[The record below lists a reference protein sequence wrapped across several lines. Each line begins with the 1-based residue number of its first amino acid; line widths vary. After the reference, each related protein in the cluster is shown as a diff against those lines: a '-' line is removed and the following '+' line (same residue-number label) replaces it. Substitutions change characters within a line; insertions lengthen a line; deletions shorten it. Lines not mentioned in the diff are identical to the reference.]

1 MVHAI
6 SSEFTLNL
14 ITLTLIRLV
23 DYRNEQLR
31 KVCVNSPRLF
41 SRRVVSLKA
50 YRSEKS
56 GKYKN
61 CSRWLID
68 LKLKLI
74 LVPNVCAI
82 WLYHYPWCKNFTFR
96 PQRVCPKHS
105 WTENFFLLFLHVFSF
120 TCPAQFLACPIIFG
134 INSVRN
140 GNSLVLISTL

>member
-14 ITLTLIRLV
+14 ITLTWIRLV

-41 SRRVVSLKA
+41 SRRVVSLKV

-56 GKYKN
+56 GKN

-82 WLYHYPWCKNFTFR
+82 
-96 PQRVCPKHS
+96 
-105 WTENFFLLFLHVFSF
+105 
-120 TCPAQFLACPIIFG
+120 
-134 INSVRN
+134 
-140 GNSLVLISTL
+140 

>member
-82 WLYHYPWCKNFTFR
+82 WLYHYSRVSLNIGDRRILRVLRIILRLNFDEVWLFYSDKSDEKKKSFPEMR
-96 PQRVCPKHS
+96 
-105 WTENFFLLFLHVFSF
+105 NFS
-120 TCPAQFLACPIIFG
+120 A
-134 INSVRN
+134 
-140 GNSLVLISTL
+140 